1 MYRKKI
7 NGILIICTIVIFGMT
22 GGLNAQNKPA
32 SSTENP
38 GSFSEVSFKKS
49 KVPESQLVRGEDILW
64 KRDVYRMI
72 DLKKGQNGALY
83 YPVEPIGDQMNL
95 FSLIF
100 DLVANNKVTAYEYI
114 DGREIFTDTYAIK
127 FKDLLKRFEIPY
139 REKNDPKKAN
149 ASIFEIDAVDIPS
162 SEVTLYYV
170 KEMWYLDQRNSTVK
184 ARPMALCPILVR
196 DDEMGETRTYPM
208 FWIPFESL
216 KPYLSQVP
224 VSADSLNSATRLSA
238 YDYFNQRRYEGDIY
252 KVSNLKNQ
260 TIMQYCKTP
269 EAIKA
274 EQERLEKE
282 LSQIGT
288 TLWETSQ
295 KQLLEEAN
303 LRKAQKS
310 GKTSGKK

>member
-1 MYRKKI
+1 MYRKRI
-7 NGILIICTIVIFGMT
+7 NSILIVCTLMIFGMT
-22 GGLNAQNKPA
+22 GGLNAQNKPT
-32 SSTENP
+32 SSTENS
-38 GSFSEVSFKKS
+38 GSFSEVSLKKS
-49 KVPESQLVRGEDILW
+49 KIPESQLARGEDIVW

-72 DLKKGQNGALY
+72 DLKKSQNGILY
-83 YPVEPIGDQMNL
+83 YPVEPIGDRMNL

-100 DLVANNKVTAYEYI
+100 DLVANNKISSYEYL
-114 DGREIFTDTYAIK
+114 DGREIFTDAYAIK

-162 SEVTLYYV
+162 TEVTLYYI
-170 KEMWYLDQRNSTVK
+170 KELWYLDQRNSTVNAK
-184 ARPMALCPILVR
+184 PVALCPILVR

-208 FWIPFESL
+208 FWISFESL
-216 KPYLSQVP
+216 KPYLSQIP

-269 EAIKA
+269 ETIKA

-282 LSQIGT
+282 FLNIDTS
-288 TLWETSQ
+288 LWEKSQ
-295 KQLLEEAN
+295 RQLQKEAD
-303 LRKAQKS
+303 RKKIKKS
-310 GKTSGKK
+310 DKTSGKK

>member
-1 MYRKKI
+1 MYRKRI
-7 NGILIICTIVIFGMT
+7 FGILIICTIVIFGMT
-22 GGLNAQNKPA
+22 GKLNAQNKPA
-32 SSTENP
+32 SSTKDP

-49 KVPESQLVRGEDILW
+49 KVPESQPVRGEDILW

-100 DLVANNKVTAYEYI
+100 DLIANNKITAYEYI
-114 DGREIFTDTYAIK
+114 DGREIFTDAYAVK

-139 REKNDPKKAN
+139 KEKNDPKKAN
-149 ASIFEIDAVDIPS
+149 ASIFEIDGVDIPS

-184 ARPMALCPILVR
+184 TRPMALCPILVR

-216 KPYLSQVP
+216 KPYLSQMS

-269 EAIKA
+269 ETIKA

-282 LSQIGT
+282 LSQIDT
-288 TLWETSQ
+288 TLWEKSQ

-303 LRKAQKS
+303 LKNAQKS
-310 GKTSGKK
+310 KKTSVKR